1 MAEAIGGEGGG
12 GNWLTGLLDNQ
23 WVQGGGLALGA
34 GSDIYALIQRYQQQ
48 QALDRIREIL
58 SNPSK
63 LSAFIAKLYRPMS
76 AAENA
81 AVNRDLSAN
90 WAARTGG
97 APGGAQAAFA
107 SNALAGI
114 ESQRYQAAVQSA
126 LQALTGASGAGGQGP
141 QAPTGNLGAILNALM
156 KIRAQQPAKETGIA
170 NFPTSSSGVWDDP
183 SAWGGAPVTGTGPQ
197 YGPFPSGA

>member
-1 MAEAIGGEGGG
+1 MAEVIGGEGGG

-126 LQALTGASGAGGQGP
+126 LQALTGASGMSGP
-141 QAPTGNLGAILNALM
+141 QPQTGNLGAIFNALS
-156 KIRAQQPAKETGIA
+156 KIRAQQPTKEAGIA
-170 NFPTSSSGVWDDP
+170 AYMPGSSGVWDDP
-183 SAWGGAPVTGTGPQ
+183 SAWGGAPASSTGRQ